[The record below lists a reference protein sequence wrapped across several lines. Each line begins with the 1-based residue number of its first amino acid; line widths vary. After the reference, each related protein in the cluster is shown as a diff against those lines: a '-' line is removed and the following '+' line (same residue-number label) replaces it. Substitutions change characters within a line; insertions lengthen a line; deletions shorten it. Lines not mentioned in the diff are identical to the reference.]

1 METPPKTGFEGK
13 DDIHGCARRT
23 SAMAL
28 AGLRTKLW
36 PMFVLQ
42 IVLPIMPGLLH
53 IWAAGAF
60 GMHWGIYFLMRIK
73 FRYQLL
79 GLIFASFFDLE
90 RLFERHEFRVARKA
104 QR

>member
-1 METPPKTGFEGK
+1 MAYVCPANG
-13 DDIHGCARRT
+13 
-23 SAMAL
+23 SAYN
-28 AGLRTKLW
+28 AGA
-36 PMFVLQ
+36 PS
-42 IVLPIMPGLLH
+42 

>member
-1 METPPKTGFEGK
+1 VPKKEVVQVLEQRSNCERMVFGTG
-13 DDIHGCARRT
+13 HGCPANS
-23 SAMAL
+23 SAYN
-28 AGLRTKLW
+28 AGA
-36 PMFVLQ
+36 PS
-42 IVLPIMPGLLH
+42 

>member
-1 METPPKTGFEGK
+1 
-13 DDIHGCARRT
+13 
-23 SAMAL
+23 
-28 AGLRTKLW
+28 
-36 PMFVLQ
+36 
-42 IVLPIMPGLLH
+42 
-53 IWAAGAF
+53 
-60 GMHWGIYFLMRIK
+60 MHWAIYFLMRIK

>member
-1 METPPKTGFEGK
+1 MAYVCP
-13 DDIHGCARRT
+13 ANS
-23 SAMAL
+23 SAYN
-28 AGLRTKLW
+28 AGA
-36 PMFVLQ
+36 PS
-42 IVLPIMPGLLH
+42 

-90 RLFERHEFRVARKA
+90 RLLNRLELRLARKA
-104 QR
+104 AR

>member
-1 METPPKTGFEGK
+1 
-13 DDIHGCARRT
+13 
-23 SAMAL
+23 MAYVCPANSL
-28 AGLRTKLW
+28 AYNAGA
-36 PMFVLQ
+36 PS
-42 IVLPIMPGLLH
+42 

-90 RLFERHEFRVARKA
+90 RLFKRHEFRVARKA

>member
-1 METPPKTGFEGK
+1 MAYVCP
-13 DDIHGCARRT
+13 ANS
-23 SAMAL
+23 SAYN
-28 AGLRTKLW
+28 AGA
-36 PMFVLQ
+36 PS
-42 IVLPIMPGLLH
+42 IC
-53 IWAAGAF
+53 AAGAF
-60 GMHWGIYFLMRIK
+60 GIHWGIYFLMRIK